1 MIGRDDGDDIVQTG
15 TRPDG
20 QLMRWS
26 FREITSSSFLWRGE
40 ISADNGAS
48 WRVNT
53 EFTAKRRAQ

>member
-1 MIGRDDGDDIVQTG
+1 VQLG

-20 QLMRWS
+20 QLVRWS
-26 FREITSSSFLWRGE
+26 FREIAPDSFLWRGE

-53 EFTAKRRAQ
+53 EFTARRR